1 METKISSIDEKNLTQ
16 AIESAATVA
25 SVDPSLDRSQLL
37 ATHLNKAGVDKRFAK
52 IASSAFNKRLTV
64 LTFQQTDDDHKAD
77 SFPLSDGDKVSE
89 LMGGT
94 TSKTASC
101 DRSFFIS
108 AEKTATMQKAASAAP
123 VSYGK
128 KPLEDRLEYTDY
140 LDVLE
145 GTIDKQAKCFQQI
158 NFELRSKEDCLEKL
172 ASEIVH
178 DFERNDFGFDFRTA
192 VNYFGNSFTN
202 IIKDMVPSGTNLVKA
217 ASAIKMNTPMFAK
230 IAHCIALADY
240 IDATKQFIGE
250 YGAGLGQF
258 AKAAS
263 DFSEAIRKAELDGSL
278 SKIASPSGLLAGGA
292 LKALPL
298 YTMAATDA
306 VGTIGGA
313 VADSAR
319 TGFGNAY
326 DLMRSKDIDA
336 SPAKAVDAEFLL
348 KDRMR
353 DRMMAWSDMVAD
365 PQFSIYPSEQVFQ
378 ATNKA
383 MNTDTM
389 MERGDKR
396 ELLRATVAQ
405 LLAQNNRLGSA
416 DLAALATTLKGLS
429 VGAGHGASIAGSS
442 VGAMDK
448 VRAAD
453 TVVLGS
459 IIEKARP
466 SSSARDAVKSILTSM
481 TDDAKNYA
489 ALQEAEK
496 KEQTRIKERDEDRA
510 DKSRMHKETLE
521 QQERDSARKD
531 KTNRDA
537 IKAKTLLQKRDLK
550 LKEEDN
556 IRRDRTNRSNIALH
570 GSLERKRL
578 NMQQSALDNQQK
590 AIDSHNK
597 NYRDYLKAL
606 LLVAKKNGGSSA
618 GITPPS
624 SAPSL
629 PPTPSPSPSPL
640 PGPSAPSGPNLGSW
654 TTDWLAKRDYAAKKE
669 AKKRNVSI
677 DDILALWAQQ
687 KGNQVRMDQQLKAEK
702 AGIV

>member
-1 METKISSIDEKNLTQ
+1 METKISSLDEKNLTQ

-64 LTFQQTDDDHKAD
+64 LTFQQTDDNHKAD

-101 DRSFFIS
+101 NRGFFIGV
-108 AEKTATMQKAASAAP
+108 EKTATMQKAASAAP
-123 VSYGK
+123 VAYGK

-145 GTIDKQAKCFQQI
+145 GTLDKQAKCFQQI
-158 NFELRSKEDCLEKL
+158 NFDLRTREDQLEKL

-192 VNYFGNSFTN
+192 VNYFGNSFTD
-202 IIKDMVPSGTNLVKA
+202 IIKDMVPSGTNLVKT
-217 ASAIKMNTPMFAK
+217 ASAIKLNTPIFAK

-240 IDATKQFIGE
+240 IDATKQFIRE

-263 DFSEAIRKAELDGSL
+263 DFSEDIRKAELDGSL
-278 SKIASPSGLLAGGA
+278 AKVAAPIGLLAGGA
-292 LKALPL
+292 AKAVPL
-298 YTMAATDA
+298 YAMAATDA

-336 SPAKAVDAEFLL
+336 SPSKAVDAEFLL

-365 PQFSIYPSEQVFQ
+365 PQFSIYPAEQVFQ

-396 ELLRATVAQ
+396 ELLRSTVAQ

-416 DLAALATTLKGLS
+416 DLAALATTIRGLS
-429 VGAGHGASIAGSS
+429 AGAGHGAGIAGSS

-453 TVVLGS
+453 TVALGS
-459 IIEKARP
+459 MLETVKGKGESTRAAIKALNA
-466 SSSARDAVKSILTSM
+466 SIAEDAKEYSESASKARDAA
-481 TDDAKNYA
+481 AKEEELRY
-489 ALQEAEK
+489 
-496 KEQTRIKERDEDRA
+496 RRERDTAQDEYRRQRDILSDEYRDRRDKAQDDYRRQRDAVADNRERGKFITSQNEKALNAHNKALNDLHQRRSQIIGRIHNNAAQLARLQDTYDRA
-510 DKSRMHKETLE
+510 R
-521 QQERDSARKD
+521 AAF
-531 KTNRDA
+531 NRD
-537 IKAKTLLQKRDLK
+537 TTGTVPNPLQLAMLINDFERSAG
-550 LKEEDN
+550 EDN
-556 IRRDRTNRSNIALH
+556 QRLTDIENEISNYPVFQPI
-570 GSLERKRL
+570 
-578 NMQQSALDNQQK
+578 Q
-590 AIDSHNK
+590 
-597 NYRDYLKAL
+597 
-606 LLVAKKNGGSSA
+606 
-618 GITPPS
+618 
-624 SAPSL
+624 
-629 PPTPSPSPSPL
+629 
-640 PGPSAPSGPNLGSW
+640 
-654 TTDWLAKRDYAAKKE
+654 
-669 AKKRNVSI
+669 
-677 DDILALWAQQ
+677 
-687 KGNQVRMDQQLKAEK
+687 
-702 AGIV
+702 